1 MRYPLFFLALL
12 FSCVVAYGQPKAVKG
27 AYSSVASIVTYKNG
41 LLKADGTA
49 LIVGAN
55 GDVIASSKLFVG
67 ADSAVVIDNNGKA
80 YPVEYIVGIDN
91 MFDCVKVRMAPEKKI
106 KHLAPSA
113 SKVNVSDELYMLT
126 YGVKKNVVVEPFKV
140 LAVDSVYSLPY
151 YTLDRPV
158 QERCLSYP
166 LLNGNGEFVA
176 LMQPS
181 FASDTLKSYAVGSLL
196 SSSLVSTA
204 KNYGKGYYSGMNIRT
219 AMPDVKADALSCL
232 YMQAMMGDSISWLC
246 ALNDYIASFPQSY
259 EGYQSLAEYTA
270 IYYRD
275 MPQADKAWNKALALT
290 ENKDEIYFS
299 KGKVINEIV
308 QSGDS
313 LSHPMLSFDNALA
326 QVDKAISQNNRS
338 LYTSYKADMLYRAHR
353 FDEAAKYYESLALS
367 DMRSPEIFA
376 KASQCHVYMN
386 SYDKAVELLDSAVAC
401 FEHIGKD
408 AAAYI
413 LTRGV
418 VKSSAK
424 RYREA
429 VQDMNRYEEL
439 IGGILA
445 AEFYYMREQAE
456 LNCRMYQQA
465 LNDIE
470 TAIDLTPG
478 NVLYYLEKGMICYR
492 VRLTDEGIRTMLKAC
507 ELAPDYADA
516 YYLLGRLYMQQGNVA
531 EAKKALE
538 IADKLG
544 HSDARVQLETI
555 ND

>member
-12 FSCVVAYGQPKAVKG
+12 FSCVVSYGQPKAVKG

-55 GDVIASSKLFVG
+55 GDVMASSKLFVG

-80 YPVEYIVGIDN
+80 HAVEYIVGIDN
-91 MFDCVKVRMAPEKKI
+91 MFDCVKVCMVPEKKI

-113 SKVNVSDELYMLT
+113 SKVNVGDELYMLT
-126 YGVKKNVVVEPFKV
+126 YGVKKNVVAEPFKV
-140 LAVDSVYSLPY
+140 LAVDSVYSLAY

-275 MPQADKAWNKALALT
+275 MPQADKAWDKALALT
-290 ENKDEIYFS
+290 ENKDEIYFG

-353 FDEAAKYYESLALS
+353 FDEAAKCYESLALS
-367 DMRSPEIFA
+367 DMRSP
-376 KASQCHVYMN
+376 
-386 SYDKAVELLDSAVAC
+386 
-401 FEHIGKD
+401 
-408 AAAYI
+408 
-413 LTRGV
+413 
-418 VKSSAK
+418 
-424 RYREA
+424 
-429 VQDMNRYEEL
+429 
-439 IGGILA
+439 
-445 AEFYYMREQAE
+445 
-456 LNCRMYQQA
+456 
-465 LNDIE
+465 
-470 TAIDLTPG
+470 
-478 NVLYYLEKGMICYR
+478 
-492 VRLTDEGIRTMLKAC
+492 
-507 ELAPDYADA
+507 
-516 YYLLGRLYMQQGNVA
+516 
-531 EAKKALE
+531 
-538 IADKLG
+538 
-544 HSDARVQLETI
+544 
-555 ND
+555 

>member
-27 AYSSVASIVTYKNG
+27 AYSSLAGIVTYKNG

-55 GDVIASSKLFVG
+55 GDVMASSKLFVG

-80 YPVEYIVGIDN
+80 YAVEYIVGIDN
-91 MFDCVKVRMAPEKKI
+91 LFDCVKVRMAPGKKI
-106 KHLAPSA
+106 KHLAPST
-113 SKVNVSDELYMLT
+113 SNVNVGDELYMLT
-126 YGVKKNVVVEPFKV
+126 YGVKKNVVAETFKV

-158 QERCLSYP
+158 HERCLSYP

-219 AMPDVKADALSCL
+219 AMPEAKADALSCL
-232 YMQAMMGDSISWLC
+232 YMQTMMGDSISWLC

-275 MPQADKAWNKALALT
+275 MPQADKAWEKALALT
-290 ENKDEIYFS
+290 ENKDEIYFG

-338 LYTSYKADMLYRAHR
+338 LYLSYKADMLYRAHR
-353 FDEAAKYYESLALS
+353 FDEAAKCYESLALG
-367 DMRSPEIFA
+367 DMRSPDIFA

-386 SYDKAVELLDSAVAC
+386 SYERAVELLDSSVAC
-401 FEHIGKD
+401 FEHIDKD

-413 LTRGV
+413 LTRGI
-418 VKSSAK
+418 VKSTAK

-439 IGGILA
+439 VGGMLA

-478 NVLYYLEKGMICYR
+478 NVLYYFEKGMICYR
-492 VRLTDEGIRTMLKAC
+492 VKLTDEGIRTMLKAC
-507 ELAPDYADA
+507 ELAPDFADA
-516 YYLLGRLYMQQGNVA
+516 HYLLGRLYMQQGNVS
-531 EAKKALE
+531 EAKKSLE
-538 IADKLG
+538 KAEILG
-544 HSDARVQLETI
+544 HSDARVQLDSLE
-555 ND
+555 

>member
-12 FSCVVAYGQPKAVKG
+12 FSCVVACAQSKAVKG
-27 AYSSVASIVTYKNG
+27 AYPSVASIVTYKDG
-41 LLKADGTA
+41 VLKADGTA
-49 LIVGAN
+49 LFVGGN
-55 GDVIASSKLFVG
+55 GNVVASGKLFVG
-67 ADSAVVIDNNGKA
+67 ADSAVVIDNNGKVH
-80 YPVEYIVGIDN
+80 PVERIVGIDN
-91 MFDCVKVRMAPEKKI
+91 MFDCIKVRVAHEKKM
-106 KHLAPSA
+106 KYVAPSA
-113 SKVNVSDELYMLT
+113 AKVNVGDELYMLT
-126 YGVKKNVVVEPFKV
+126 YGVKKNALATPFRV

-181 FASDTLKSYAVGSLL
+181 SASDTVKSYAIGSML
-196 SSSLVSTA
+196 SASLVSTT
-204 KNYGKGYYSGMNIRT
+204 KDYGRGYYSGIGIRT
-219 AMPDVKADALSCL
+219 AMPEAKADALSCL
-232 YMQAMMGDSISWLC
+232 YMQAMMGDSASWFS
-246 ALNDYIASFPQSY
+246 AINDYMASFPQSY

-275 MPQADKAWNKALALT
+275 MPQADKAWERALALA
-290 ENKDEIYFS
+290 ENKDEIYFG

-308 QSGDS
+308 LSGDS
-313 LSHPMLSFDNALA
+313 VSHPMLSFDNALA
-326 QVDKAISQNNRS
+326 MVDKAISQNNRS
-338 LYTSYKADMLYRAHR
+338 LYTSYKADMLYRRHCFA
-353 FDEAAKYYESLALS
+353 EAGECYESLASS
-367 DMRSPEIFA
+367 DMRGPDIFA
-376 KASQCHVYMN
+376 KASQCHVNMN
-386 SYDKAVELLDSAVAC
+386 NFGKAIELLDSAVAC
-401 FEHIGKD
+401 FGSVTKD

-413 LTRGV
+413 LTCGI

-439 IGGILA
+439 VGGMLA

-470 TAIDLTPG
+470 TALDLTPG

-492 VRLTDEGIRTMLKAC
+492 VKLTDEGIRTMLKAC
-507 ELAPDYADA
+507 ELAPDFADA
-516 YYLLGRLYMQQGNVA
+516 HYLLGRLYMQQGNVSEARKSLEKA
-531 EAKKALE
+531 ET
-538 IADKLG
+538 LG
-544 HSDARVQLETI
+544 HSDARIQLDNLE
-555 ND
+555 

>member
-27 AYSSVASIVTYKNG
+27 AYSSLAGIVTYKNG

-55 GDVIASSKLFVG
+55 GDVMASSKLFVG

-80 YPVEYIVGIDN
+80 HAVEYIVGIDN
-91 MFDCVKVRMAPEKKI
+91 MFDCVKVRMAPGKKI
-106 KHLAPSA
+106 KHLAPST
-113 SKVNVSDELYMLT
+113 SNVNVGDELYMLT
-126 YGVKKNVVVEPFKV
+126 YGVKKNVVAEPFKV

-158 QERCLSYP
+158 HERCLSYP

-219 AMPDVKADALSCL
+219 AMPEAKADALSCL
-232 YMQAMMGDSISWLC
+232 YMQTMMGDSISWLC

-275 MPQADKAWNKALALT
+275 MPQADKAWEKALSLTDNKA
-290 ENKDEIYFS
+290 EVYFG

-308 QSGDS
+308 QSGDT
-313 LSHPMLSFDNALA
+313 LSHAMLTFGNALDL
-326 QVDKAISQNNRS
+326 VDKAISINNS
-338 LYTSYKADMLYRAHR
+338 SMYISYKADMLYGIKNY
-353 FDEAAKYYESLALS
+353 EKAAECYESLTAT
-367 DMRSPEIFA
+367 DMRSPELFA

-386 SYDKAVELLDSAVAC
+386 SYERAVELLDSSVAC
-401 FEHIGKD
+401 FEHIDKD

-413 LTRGV
+413 LTRGI
-418 VKSSAK
+418 VKLTAK

-439 IGGILA
+439 VGGMLA

-478 NVLYYLEKGMICYR
+478 NVLYYFEKGMICYR
-492 VRLTDEGIRTMLKAC
+492 VKLTDEGIRTMLKAC
-507 ELAPDYADA
+507 ELAPDFADA
-516 YYLLGRLYMQQGNVA
+516 HYLLGRLYMQQGNVS
-531 EAKKALE
+531 EAKKSLE
-538 IADKLG
+538 KAEILG
-544 HSDARVQLETI
+544 HSDARVQLDSLE
-555 ND
+555 